1 MISAATFKNSAITSS
16 QILELGIAL
25 EHIYS
30 EPSQASP
37 KTDSDSEALAEI
49 YLWDKYIVPL
59 NSTEPRFVHY
69 FLSLIPYFRQ

>member
-1 MISAATFKNSAITSS
+1 M
-16 QILELGIAL
+16 ELGIAL

-30 EPSQASP
+30 EASQASL

-59 NSTEPRFVHY
+59 KSTGTRLTHY